1 MAQTGIPIIDINSAD
16 EATIGKQLV
25 DAAEEHGFIYIRN
38 LGQDISAE
46 QVDEA
51 FALSKKLFDAP
62 LEEKVA
68 CAIQT
73 NNRGWGGLHS
83 ETLDP
88 RNQKVGDFKE
98 VFNIGLFKDGKPQQP
113 LPPTIVPDQ
122 ARLEAFRDVCTAMC
136 SKLLRLIGNGLG
148 VGDFFAK
155 AHEVKPG
162 DECDT
167 ILRLL
172 RYPPPATTAHTAA
185 DVRAGAHSDYG
196 SITLL
201 FRLGG
206 QAGLEVQLRDGRTW
220 APVPVQ
226 PPGTERDPSPPIL
239 VNIGDLLSYWTDG
252 LLRSTLHRVVFD
264 GAVVVEGES
273 ATDPRYSMAFFSSPS
288 QSTELGIVPSERV
301 SKFAPSR
308 EGNAGQ
314 SANPYAR
321 RKVMRA
327 DEHLRMRLEE
337 TYGDLYKKKES

>member
-51 FALSKKLFDAP
+51 FALSRKLFDAP

-88 RNQKVGDFKE
+88 RNQKLQR

-220 APVPVQ
+220 APVPVL

-239 VNIGDLLSYWTDG
+239 VNVGDLLSYWTDG

-264 GAVVVEGES
+264 GAVVEGES
-273 ATDPRYSMAFFSSPS
+273 AKDPRYSMAFFSSPS

-301 SKFAPSR
+301 RKFAPPR

>member
-1 MAQTGIPIIDINSAD
+1 MAQSGIPIIDINSAD

-38 LGQDISAE
+38 LGQDIPVE

-62 LEEKVA
+62 MEEKVA
-68 CAIQT
+68 CSIQT
-73 NNRGWGGLHS
+73 NNRGWGGLGS

-88 RNQKVGDFKE
+88 RSEKVGDFKE

-113 LPPTIVPDQ
+113 LPPTIIPDQ

-148 VGDFFAK
+148 VGNFFAE
-155 AHEVKPG
+155 AQEIKPG

-172 RYPPPATTAHTAA
+172 RYPPPASASQAEA

-201 FRLGG
+201 FRLRG
-206 QAGLEVQLRDGRTW
+206 QAGLEVQLRDDSW
-220 APVPVQ
+220 APVPVL
-226 PPGTERDPSPPIL
+226 PPGTEDDPSPPIL
-239 VNIGDLLSYWTDG
+239 INIGDLLSYWTNG
-252 LLRSTLHRVVFD
+252 LLRSTVHRVVF
-264 GAVVVEGES
+264 GGEGVAGES
-273 ATDPRYSMAFFSSPS
+273 ATEPRYSIAFFSSPS
-288 QSTELGIVPSERV
+288 QSTELGVVPSERV
-301 SKFAPSR
+301 RNFVPR
-308 EGNAGQ
+308 GQ
-314 SANPYAR
+314 STNPYAEK
-321 RKVMRA
+321 KVMRA

-337 TYGDLYKKKES
+337 TYGDLYKKKEDKA

>member
-1 MAQTGIPIIDINSAD
+1 MAQSGIPIIDINSAD

-25 DAAEEHGFIYIRN
+25 DAAEEYGFIYIRN
-38 LGQDISAE
+38 LGQDISTE

-51 FALSKKLFDAP
+51 FALSRKLFDAP
-62 LEEKVA
+62 VEEKVA

-88 RNQKVGDFKE
+88 RTQKVGDFKE

-113 LPPTIVPDQ
+113 LPPTIIPDQ
-122 ARLEAFRDVCTAMC
+122 ARLESFRDACTAMC
-136 SKLLRLIGNGLG
+136 TKLLRLIGNGLG
-148 VGDFFAK
+148 VGDFFAE

-172 RYPPPATTAHTAA
+172 RYPPPAATAHSAS

-196 SITLL
+196 SVTLL
-201 FRLGG
+201 FRLRG
-206 QAGLEVQLRDGRTW
+206 QAGLEVQSRDGTAW

-226 PPGTERDPSPPIL
+226 PPGTERDPGPPIL
-239 VNIGDLLSYWTDG
+239 VNIGDLLSYWTNG
-252 LLRSTLHRVVFD
+252 LLRSTVHRVVFG
-264 GAVVVEGES
+264 GAAVEGES
-273 ATDPRYSMAFFSSPS
+273 ATDPRYSIAFFSSPS
-288 QSTELGIVPSERV
+288 PSTELGIVPSERV
-301 SKFAPSR
+301 RKFVPPGGA
-308 EGNAGQ
+308 
-314 SANPYAR
+314 SANPYAE

-327 DEHLRMRLEE
+327 DEHLRMRLAE
-337 TYGDLYKKKES
+337 TYGDLYKKK